1 MYHELR
7 KRGTSHCLYSIIAA
21 LRISLRNRFEKVVN
35 FSCIIS
41 SRTCRS
47 AGVSDVVVFLAAGGT
62 MMIVAVIAMAVPT
75 RRAMRIDPLTAL
87 RAE

>member
-1 MYHELR
+1 MPTA
-7 KRGTSHCLYSIIAA
+7 TSTAA
-21 LRISLRNRFEKVVN
+21 ETQLMSGADIL
-35 FSCIIS
+35 
-41 SRTCRS
+41 
-47 AGVSDVVVFLAAGGT
+47 VFLAAGGT